1 MSPLR
6 HIAHRLRT
14 GSKVLGLR
22 LRDSACTWC
31 AKSYRHDLTGIKAA
45 LGPIARGCL
54 LAGAGWLA
62 TYVVAAAPDTLL
74 IITFAWGIAA
84 WKVAPAQPGV
94 PGEEPRAAQP
104 TPGQERT
111 AAVGLDELCALVR
124 ELAQKGAGAHLSAL
138 AEHLPG
144 GPWDTAAVRALCAQH
159 GVPVADSV
167 RQPGRGVSTGVR
179 VGDLPPL
186 SPAPSEELAVAVV
199 AAGQGGTT
207 DRATATTTPAVEQH
221 IEGALL
227 IIRDPDHRTH
237 AVRKVAHEY

>member
-14 GSKVLGLR
+14 GSQVLGLR
-22 LRDSACTWC
+22 LRDGTCTWC

-74 IITFAWGIAA
+74 IVAFAWGIGA

-94 PGEEPRAAQP
+94 PGEEPHAAQP
-104 TPGQERT
+104 TPDQEGT
-111 AAVGLDELCALVR
+111 ATVGVDELCALVR

-144 GPWDTAAVRALCAQH
+144 GPWDTAAVRALCAEH
-159 GVPVADSV
+159 GVPVAGSV

-186 SPAPSEELAVAVV
+186 SPPPSEELAVAVV
-199 AAGQGGTT
+199 AAGQDGTT
-207 DRATATTTPAVEQH
+207 DPATATTTPAYEPHFGGVMQT
-221 IEGALL
+221 IP
-227 IIRDPDHRTH
+227 DPSRRTS
-237 AVRKVAHEY
+237 VV